1 MDWAKTDLG
10 ATKKNVSTLYVTLS
24 CELYKFNSSTSAF
37 SITTYSVV
45 YTTLCI
51 MHYCNIDNRY
61 CVVYI
66 GTVDCLVDSVVVII
80 IVIHMQ
86 PNAVSETWD
95 ASSVSET
102 LDGGVR

>member
-10 ATKKNVSTLYVTLS
+10 ATKKNVSTLWS
-24 CELYKFNSSTSAF
+24 CKLYKLNSSSLEYICI
-37 SITTYSVV
+37 SNHYIQCSVHV
-45 YTTLCI
+45 YHALQ
-51 MHYCNIDNRY
+51 CNIDNRY
-61 CVVYI
+61 YVVYT
-66 GTVDCLVDSVVVII
+66 GTVDCLVDSIVVII